1 MTSILISADDIK
13 KDLPGYSPE
22 RSEEF
27 HSESAKLADAKLYET
42 IKTSKFEKVVL
53 LSGGP
58 ASGKTEYFSEY
69 LDKQDL
75 IVLDGILPTE
85 KGAGI
90 KIGRISKS
98 KKKIEI
104 HAVWPQDFK
113 QAFVAFL
120 NRDRKFSDRYFYEKH
135 SSARKTLLWIAEN
148 YPHVEIKLIK
158 NAYLGEDLSFT
169 ELKFE
174 TRGDLLAYLRENQ
187 YTKDDIIK
195 LVSE

>member
-1 MTSILISADDIK
+1 MAILISADDIK
-13 KDLPGYSPE
+13 KDLPGYTPN

-27 HSESAKLADAKLYET
+27 HHESARLADKKFYE
-42 IKTSKFEKVVL
+42 IVETSKLERIIL

-69 LDKQDL
+69 LINQDV

-85 KGAGI
+85 QGAGI
-90 KIGRISKS
+90 KINRIKKS
-98 KKKIEI
+98 GKKVEI
-104 HAVWPQDFK
+104 HAVWPEDFK

-135 SSARKTLLWIAEN
+135 SSARKTLLWIAKN
-148 YPHVEIKLIK
+148 YPDVEIKLIK

-169 ELKFE
+169 ELGFAEK
-174 TRGDLLAYLRENQ
+174 TDILAYLEENQ
-187 YTKDDIIK
+187 YTVDDIIK